1 MGARRQSDG
10 RSTTERVRQRRDP
23 LPDRGHPRSHL
34 AVADGAAYI
43 FENIVNINVLSGP
56 REALEF
62 A

>member
-1 MGARRQSDG
+1 MGARRRSDG
-10 RSTTERVRQRRDP
+10 RSTTARARQRRDP

-34 AVADGAAYI
+34 AVADGAATI

>member
-1 MGARRQSDG
+1 MGARRRSDG
-10 RSTTERVRQRRDP
+10 RSTTARARQRRDP